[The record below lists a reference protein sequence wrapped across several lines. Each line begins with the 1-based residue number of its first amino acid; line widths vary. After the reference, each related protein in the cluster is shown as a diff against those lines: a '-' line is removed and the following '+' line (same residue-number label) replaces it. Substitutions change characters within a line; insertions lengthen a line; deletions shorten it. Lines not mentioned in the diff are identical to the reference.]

1 MTPSLAIPT
10 DNIYKFSCL
19 FGLALIIVAAF
30 SFITTYATTLD
41 RKVKY
46 SETIIQLESKGSR
59 TKIENDVLELN
70 TKLLDVTKTNEK
82 NINYAIG
89 VLFGLG
95 FLLSYYGAENWYKK
109 VQLRDDHLMQLQ
121 SQKLELEVAK
131 LNLEIESGK
140 LLLSKQSLLAMYQET
155 GV

>member
-1 MTPSLAIPT
+1 MI
-10 DNIYKFSCL
+10 NI

-46 SETIIQLESKGSR
+46 SEIIIQLESKGSR
-59 TKIENDVLELN
+59 SKVENDVLQLN

-89 VLFGLG
+89 VIFGFG
-95 FLLSYYGAENWYKK
+95 FLLSFIGAESWYKK
-109 VQLRDDHLMQLQ
+109 VQLRDDKLMQLQ

-131 LNLEIESGK
+131 LNLEIESSK
-140 LLLSKQSLLAMYQET
+140 LLLSKQSLFAMYQEN
-155 GV
+155 GI